1 MLEDAAVSAGF
12 KALSRMALQG
22 TRLASV
28 AFMRSPL
35 ERRFLQH
42 LPEVC
47 LAVLVPAL
55 SIAVG
60 APGPMTTILAISVA
74 VAWCMLLIPAV
85 IACLIITV
93 MKRPKSRSQL
103 NLRA

>member
-1 MLEDAAVSAGF
+1 MRADEAVSAGF
-12 KALSRMALQG
+12 KVLSRIALQG
-22 TRLASV
+22 TRFASV
-28 AFMRSPL
+28 ASMRSPL

-42 LPEVC
+42 LPEVY

-55 SIAVG
+55 SIAVA
-60 APGPMTTILAISVA
+60 APDAMTTILAIGVA

-93 MKRPKSRSQL
+93 MKRPKSRSQP